1 VHHRH
6 RAPNGAGFCLSP
18 LGPLTRARGWSAERR
33 IHFKAASRAAA
44 SMTRTPRLPALHR
57 GDFCSR
63 ARASGWGPTRKRRLS
78 RRLPPPFSP
87 TASSHSRQPVIVPA
101 DGCPRPPECE
111 VTSLARGR
119 RILLHLR
126 HVSGR
131 RPSSEQD
138 ERTIS
143 TDCQT
148 RSIVLAQN
156 ILHCRV
162 GKGGAHQRDAV
173 PTIRIAVGTARQ
185 ARAFAHPTYSGGNC
199 VHRLSPLIPAEVQRS
214 IAIENALGS
223 ETRRWTPASAG

>member
-1 VHHRH
+1 ML
-6 RAPNGAGFCLSP
+6 PKKS
-18 LGPLTRARGWSAERR
+18 RGAERR
-33 IHFKAASRAAA
+33 ETRRLARPPERLGVKPPETLARRLLSPCDRGKAPPGAPLAAI
-44 SMTRTPRLPALHR
+44 SVRGPVLPGGGR
-57 GDFCSR
+57 R
-63 ARASGWGPTRKRRLS
+63 RKRRLS
-78 RRLPPPFSP
+78 GRLPPSFSP
-87 TASSHSRQPVIVPA
+87 TASSHRRQPLLVGA

-185 ARAFAHPTYSGGNC
+185 ARVFAHPTYSGGNC